1 MIKKKNKPKFCVM
14 NTGLRIKV
22 RNRDRWR
29 KPRADSNKKKMK
41 YRFAGKSPRIGYK
54 NLPEVRG
61 LHPCGLPE
69 ALVANVAE
77 LSTLSGCIVRI
88 RSAVSRRK
96 ALEIVK
102 AAKAKGLKIANP
114 RKALENAPSAV
125 ASEGLK
131 STETAKSGGTI
142 KSAGAVKSG
151 EGVKAGVSK

>member
-41 YRFAGKSPRIGYK
+41 FRFAGKSPRIGYK

-77 LSTLSGCIVRI
+77 LSNLSGCIVRI

-96 ALEIVK
+96 ALEIGK

-114 RKALENAPSAV
+114 RKSIVNAPSTGA
-125 ASEGLK
+125 
-131 STETAKSGGTI
+131 AKSGEL
-142 KSAGAVKSG
+142 VKT
-151 EGVKAGVSK
+151 GVSK